1 MMRFVIAAAA
11 LLSATPAFATDW
23 VLATQ
28 ADDNSSAIFV
38 DRDSI
43 ERRSDGMIRAQTFYA
58 LAVDKDDGLAAIGL
72 QQEYDCSGRRFRRL
86 YIRSYLADGSIKFE
100 TEYVTEWKKSDPG
113 DQGAGMLDFICK
125 DEFLGK
131 DVLSI
136 GSQLP
141 LGYARRE
148 LFK

>member
-38 DRDSI
+38 DRDSVQ
-43 ERRSDGMIRAQTFYA
+43 RNGGMVQAETFYA

-72 QQEYDCSGRRFRRL
+72 RQEYDCTGRRFRRL
-86 YIRSYLADGSIKFE
+86 YIRSFLANGSVKFE
-100 TEYVTEWKKSDPG
+100 TEYVTDWKRSEPG
-113 DQGAGMLDFICK
+113 DQGAGMLDFICN
-125 DEFLGK
+125 EEYRAQNT
-131 DVLSI
+131 LSV
-136 GSQLP
+136 GSQFP
-141 LGYARRE
+141 LDYARNT
-148 LFK
+148 LFR